1 MALTPEILI
10 PRLGDVL
17 VEQGL
22 LTTED
27 LDQALDY
34 QRQLRTTGQAPLI
47 GQILVDMGKIDRTT
61 MDQAITVQIIR
72 LQRAL
77 QESNEMLEKRV
88 EERTAALQRA
98 YEKLAELSK
107 LKENFISNI
116 SHELRTPLTHLKG
129 YLDLMLANDFG
140 PITLEQK
147 KALDVMNRATDRLGR
162 LIDDLILFSTSES
175 GNIRLQVQPFDLI
188 PQVNAII
195 HRNALAAKHK
205 NINLWLSAE
214 EGSTK
219 VVGDPERI
227 NWVIN
232 QLVDNAIKYTNKQGE
247 VCIKLIPDAT
257 ECTIKIAI
265 IDTGIGIEESKI
277 DEIFEPFHQ
286 LDGSSTRTQG
296 GTGLGLALVKK
307 IVEAHNSKIEVSS
320 TPNQGSRFEFRL
332 KTGEKDQSAHHA

>member
-22 LTTED
+22 LSKED
-27 LDQALDY
+27 LEMALEYQKQLREKGQAL
-34 QRQLRTTGQAPLI
+34 LI
-47 GQILVDMGKIDRTT
+47 GQILVDLGKIERAT
-61 MDQAITVQIIR
+61 MDQAITMQIIR
-72 LQRAL
+72 LQKAL

-88 EERTAALQRA
+88 EERTAALQKA
-98 YEKLAELSK
+98 YEKLAELSM
-107 LKENFISNI
+107 LKENFVSNI
-116 SHELRTPLTHLKG
+116 SHELRTPMTHLKG
-129 YLDLMLANDFG
+129 YMDLMLANDFG

-175 GNIRLQVQPFDLI
+175 GNIRLQVQPFDLV
-188 PQVNAII
+188 PQINAII
-195 HRNALAAKHK
+195 HRNATAAKHK
-205 NINLWLSAE
+205 AINLWLSAD
-214 EGSTK
+214 EGTPR
-219 VVGDPERI
+219 VMGDPDRI

-247 VCIKLIPDAT
+247 VCIRLIH
-257 ECTIKIAI
+257 EEKSVLVSVF
-265 IDTGIGIEESKI
+265 DTGIGIDPAKT

-286 LDGSSTRTQG
+286 LDGSSTRKQG

-307 IVEAHNSKIEVSS
+307 IVETHNSKIDVFS
-320 TPNQGSRFEFRL
+320 TPGQGSRFEFRL
-332 KTGEKDQSAHHA
+332 KAVEKDQSANHV

>member
-22 LTTED
+22 LSNED
-27 LDQALDY
+27 LEEALEY
-34 QRQLRTTGQAPLI
+34 QNQLRKNGQAPLI
-47 GQILVDMGKIDRTT
+47 GQLLVDMGKIDRAT
-61 MDQAITVQIIR
+61 MDQAITIQIIR

-107 LKENFISNI
+107 LKENFVSNI

-175 GNIRLQVQPFDLI
+175 GNIRLQVQPFDLV

-195 HRNALAAKHK
+195 HRNATAARHK
-205 NINLWLSAE
+205 SINLWLSADDE
-214 EGSTK
+214 TPK
-219 VVGDPERI
+219 VIGDPERI

-232 QLVDNAIKYTNKQGE
+232 QLIDNAIKYTNKQGE
-247 VCIKLIPDAT
+247 VCIRLVSQDERVLISV
-257 ECTIKIAI
+257 
-265 IDTGIGIEESKI
+265 IDTGIGIEASKI
-277 DEIFEPFHQ
+277 EEIFEPFHQ
-286 LDGSSTRTQG
+286 LDGSSTRMQG

-307 IVEAHNSKIEVSS
+307 IVEAHNSKIEVIS
-320 TPNQGSRFEFRL
+320 TPQQGSRFEFRL
-332 KTGEKDQSAHHA
+332 KSAEKAKSTNHV

>member
-22 LTTED
+22 LTNED
-27 LDQALDY
+27 LEKALDY
-34 QRQLRTTGQAPLI
+34 QRQLRKTGQAPLI
-47 GQILVDMGKIDRTT
+47 GQILVDLGKIDRAT

-77 QESNEMLEKRV
+77 QESNEMLEQRV

-98 YEKLAELSK
+98 YEKLSELSK

-129 YLDLMLANDFG
+129 YMDLMLASDFG

-175 GNIRLQVQPFDLI
+175 GNIRLQVQPFDLV
-188 PQVNAII
+188 PQINAII
-195 HRNALAAKHK
+195 NRNAVAAKHK
-205 NINLWLSAE
+205 LINLWLSAD

-247 VCIKLIPDAT
+247 VCIKLTPSDNT
-257 ECTIKIAI
+257 VTISV
-265 IDTGIGIEESKI
+265 IDTGIGIDPAKFE
-277 DEIFEPFHQ
+277 EIFEPFHQ
-286 LDGSSTRTQG
+286 LDGSSTRSQG

-307 IVEAHNSKIEVSS
+307 IIEAHNSKIEVTS
-320 TPNQGSRFEFRL
+320 TPRQGSRFEFRI
-332 KTGEKDQSAHHA
+332 KAVEKDQSARHV